1 MTRWIPVTMFLLS
14 ASPALA
20 GAPGQK
26 TPASPAWRE
35 ECSSCH
41 VAYPPRLLPA
51 DSWRAVMAGLKTHFG
66 TDASVDAKTS
76 TEIERFLVANAGM
89 RPMRSVDGTPSL
101 RITTTP
107 WFVREHDEVS
117 ASAWK
122 RPEVKSPANC
132 TACHAG
138 AEGDNFSDDS
148 SGRSG
153 GRRR

>member
-20 GAPGQK
+20 GAGGQK
-26 TPASPAWRE
+26 APASPAWRE

-66 TDASVDAKTS
+66 TDASVDANTA
-76 TEIERFLVANAGM
+76 TAIERFLVANAGM
-89 RPMRSVDGTPSL
+89 RPMRSVDGRPSL

-107 WFVREHDEVS
+107 WFVRKHDEVR
-117 ASAWK
+117 AATW
-122 RPEVKSPANC
+122 RLPAVKSPANC
-132 TACHAG
+132 AACHTG
-138 AEGDNFSDDS
+138 AEQGDFNE
-148 SGRSG
+148 RNIHLP
-153 GRRR
+153 R

>member
-14 ASPALA
+14 ASPAFAAA
-20 GAPGQK
+20 GGQK
-26 TPASPAWRE
+26 AQASPVWRE

-66 TDASVDAKTS
+66 TDASVDAKTAS
-76 TEIERFLVANAGM
+76 DIERFLVANAGM
-89 RPMRSVDGTPSL
+89 RPLRSMDGTPPL

-107 WFVREHDEVS
+107 WFLREHDEVPASTWKSAKVKS
-117 ASAWK
+117 AS
-122 RPEVKSPANC
+122 NC

-153 GRRR
+153 GRR